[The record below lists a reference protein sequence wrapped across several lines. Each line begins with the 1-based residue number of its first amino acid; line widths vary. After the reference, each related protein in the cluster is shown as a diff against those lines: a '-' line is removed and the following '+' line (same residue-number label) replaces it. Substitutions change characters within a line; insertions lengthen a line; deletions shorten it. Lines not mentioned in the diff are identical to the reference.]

1 MKVPLATAR
10 EAYDKASPIACIN
23 SGAPPFFVIHGTH
36 DTLVPV
42 AEARA
47 FAHALR
53 ASRGGPVVYAEIPG
67 AQHAFDMFPSLRS
80 LFVIHGVERF
90 LAHLYSRYLAARG
103 GATGPDVL
111 AVVGAPGSR

>member
-1 MKVPLATAR
+1 MKVSLATAR
-10 EAYDKASPIACIN
+10 EAYEKASPIACITA
-23 SGAPPFFVIHGTH
+23 GAPPFFVIHGTH
-36 DTLVPV
+36 DTMVPV

-47 FAHALR
+47 FAHGLR
-53 ASRGGPVVYAEIPG
+53 GATGGPVVYAEIPG
-67 AQHAFDMFPSLRS
+67 AQHAFDIFPSARS

-90 LAHLYSRYLAARG
+90 LAHLYSRYLAARD